1 MQNTFQL
8 PWSRSQE
15 AIKRKSHQ
23 CQDRPESWKSE
34 RKRCYDPGTQE
45 WEQHSLLP
53 WEEWRLPPSQE
64 WKTWL
69 LVFFVSSVWMALS
82 LPSFF
87 LNYFGFDTN
96 LYIALSINY
105 TGLNFC
111 KMKISTPREPEARRI
126 RPQGH
131 RGFAGCCNWSTQTET
146 RHYQACLQ
154 LQFLSQSFPFLLAA
168 SQQSPIQDQRWM
180 SSALLSTFSV
190 VSYVILSQFTDNTFP
205 LGSHPVLPNWVSGT
219 LSHQRTKKIS
229 K

>member
-15 AIKRKSHQ
+15 ATKRKSRQ

-53 WEEWRLPPSQE
+53 WEEWRLPPFQE

-96 LYIALSINY
+96 LYIAV
-105 TGLNFC
+105 
-111 KMKISTPREPEARRI
+111 
-126 RPQGH
+126 
-131 RGFAGCCNWSTQTET
+131 
-146 RHYQACLQ
+146 
-154 LQFLSQSFPFLLAA
+154 FLLTTLDWIFARWKFPHWESQRQGELDLRVIEGLLGVVTEAHKLKLDTTKLAYNCNSSPRA
-168 SQQSPIQDQRWM
+168 SPFSLQHPSNP
-180 SSALLSTFSV
+180 LSE
-190 VSYVILSQFTDNTFP
+190 
-205 LGSHPVLPNWVSGT
+205 
-219 LSHQRTKKIS
+219 TKDE
-229 K
+229 